1 MRMPAE
7 PSERASRIPF
17 SADRLDTLMDEAG
30 LDVLLA
36 TSKHNVQY
44 LLGGHRAMFFDYMD
58 AMGTSR
64 YLPIF
69 VYVKGASDKAAYF
82 GHRMEGYQREVWPF
96 WVATAQTA
104 AAGSVDAMEMAVDHV
119 RRLGLRPRRIGVEMA
134 FVPLDAGMALRSAY
148 AGAEIVDAVFV
159 LERLRARKSAEEL
172 EMLRRASDGVI
183 DSMLAV
189 IAAHGPG
196 ATKREL
202 TEAMRR
208 EETNRGLTFEYCLIA
223 AGTSHNR
230 AASDQRWE
238 EGDVLSLDSGGNY
251 HGYIGDLARM
261 AILGEP
267 DSELGELL
275 AEIEAIQQA
284 AFAPIKAGAMGSEI
298 YAAAEPLVR
307 RSRQGNHLHFLAHGM
322 GLVSHEAPHLTQR
335 GPIPY
340 SDEDAHRPLEAGMV
354 ISVETTLMHPRRG
367 FIKLED
373 TVVVT
378 SDGHEVYG
386 NRARG
391 WNRGGTAI
399 VPH

>member
-7 PSERASRIPF
+7 PSERVSRIPF

-69 VYVKGASDKAAYF
+69 VYLKGASDKAAYF

>member
-7 PSERASRIPF
+7 PSERVSRIPF

>member
-7 PSERASRIPF
+7 PSERVSRIPF

-96 WVATAQTA
+96 WVAIAQTA